1 MEMRWVYAEEQ
12 DVEKVN
18 ALSQSLNIKPELA
31 QILVQRGVTT
41 FEQAKDFFRPS
52 LDHLHD
58 PFLMKDMEKAVNR
71 LTDAVSEGEKI
82 LIYGDY
88 DVDGT
93 TSVALVYSFLK
104 ALGAEVDFYI
114 PDRYKEG
121 YGISNIGVNWA
132 ADNGYT
138 LMVALDCGITAID
151 QVNLANAL
159 NVDMII
165 CDHHNPGAKLPEAL
179 AVLDPKRVDC
189 NYPFKEL
196 SGCGVGFKLLHG
208 FCLQQTIDLAALY
221 KYLDLLAVSIS
232 SDIVRMTDENR
243 ILTFYGLKKLNQSP
257 SEGLK
262 SLIEIS
268 GLKPPISISDVVFYI
283 GPRINAAGRIA
294 HASDSVRLLI
304 AQDEEQ
310 TLGFAGQLNSRN
322 TERRTFDQ
330 NITKEALAMIESD
343 EFLQSSKSTVLFKSD
358 WHKGV
363 VGIVASR
370 CIEHYYRPT
379 IILTESN
386 GKATGSARSVEGFD
400 IYTAISSCREWL
412 DQFGGHTHAAG
423 LTMPVENIDGF
434 RRAFEEEVKSKL
446 KEEHLTPSLNID
458 LDVDFDFIN
467 FKTLSIIDQMAP
479 FGPGSLQ
486 PTFASANVMARNIKV
501 IKEKHLKMVVYQE
514 EFDIELEVIG
524 FGYGHLAEQLKRGKP
539 FRLAYHIEENNFR
552 GNKTLQLNIKD
563 IKID

>member
-132 ADNGYT
+132 ADNGYK
-138 LMVALDCGITAID
+138 LMIALDCGITAID

-243 ILTFYGLKKLNQSP
+243 ILTFYGLRKLNQSP

-304 AQDEEQ
+304 AQDEEE

-330 NITKEALAMIESD
+330 NITKEAIAMIESD

-370 CIEHYYRPT
+370 CIEYYYRPT

-486 PTFASANVMARNIKV
+486 PAFASANVMARNIKV

-514 EFDIELEVIG
+514 EFEIELEVIG
-524 FGYGHLAEQLKRGKP
+524 FGFGHLAEQLKRGKP

>member
-132 ADNGYT
+132 ADNGYK
-138 LMVALDCGITAID
+138 LMIALDCGITAID

-243 ILTFYGLKKLNQSP
+243 ILTFYGLRKPNQSP

-304 AQDEEQ
+304 AQDEEE

-330 NITKEALAMIESD
+330 NITKEAIAMIESD

-370 CIEHYYRPT
+370 CIEYYYRPT

-486 PTFASANVMARNIKV
+486 PAFASANVMARNIKV

-514 EFDIELEVIG
+514 EFEIELEVIG
-524 FGYGHLAEQLKRGKP
+524 FGFGHLAEQLKRGKP